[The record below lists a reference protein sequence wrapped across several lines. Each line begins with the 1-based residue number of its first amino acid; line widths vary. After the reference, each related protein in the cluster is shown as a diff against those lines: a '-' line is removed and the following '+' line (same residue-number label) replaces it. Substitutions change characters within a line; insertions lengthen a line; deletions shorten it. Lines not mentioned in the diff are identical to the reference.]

1 MRESIWFDSINFN
14 SIQLESA
21 STSPSPA
28 PSIRF
33 VDPSNAE
40 PWNLH
45 KTLLLHIS
53 PALAL
58 ALSPAPS
65 RPGPCLW
72 LWLWLWHG
80 LWHGLC
86 LCHWLWLHL
95 GLVNIQCMPV
105 QCNCKLFSLQRF
117 NAVRHNICQVRAS
130 PTKSGLPNLLS
141 RLCWIIAKR
150 ATRALWN
157 RPTSKG
163 DKH

>member
-21 STSPSPA
+21 SPSPSPA

-72 LWLWLWHG
+72 LWLWLW

-117 NAVRHNICQVRAS
+117 NCPSQHLPSPSESDQVWTA
-130 PTKSGLPNLLS
+130 KSFVSIVLNHCETGNAGIMKS
-141 RLCWIIAKR
+141 
-150 ATRALWN
+150 TN
-157 RPTSKG
+157 
-163 DKH
+163 